1 MASRPEPG
9 DDVPDF
15 LVENFETEPVTK
27 LRAIS
32 VFAETEDRRSA
43 VPQYVRNAFAVQDD
57 TVKQAVGEYA
67 GDLAEFLEA
76 EGHKTLADAPEPEE
90 EGPPGE
96 TMGSAFYNPGRN
108 PGNDD
113 DDDDDDDGLLGG
125 LLGD

>member
-1 MASRPEPG
+1 MVPRPEPG

-15 LVENFETEPVTK
+15 LAENFETEPATK

-32 VFAETEDRRSA
+32 VFAEDQDRRSA
-43 VPQYVRNAFAVQDD
+43 VPQYVRNAFAVQDEA
-57 TVKQAVGEYA
+57 VKQAVGEYA
-67 GDLAEFLEA
+67 GDLAEFLET
-76 EGHKTLADAPEPEE
+76 EGHETLEDAPEPQEE
-90 EGPPGE
+90 PPGE

-108 PGNDD
+108 PGDDD

>member
-1 MASRPEPG
+1 MVSRPEPG

-15 LVENFETEPVTK
+15 LVEKFETEPAMK
-27 LRAIS
+27 LSAIS
-32 VFAETEDRRSA
+32 VFAEEEQRRSA

-57 TVKQAVGEYA
+57 TVRRAVGEYA

-76 EGHKTLADAPEPEE
+76 EGHETLSDVPEPEE
-90 EGPPGE
+90 EPPGE

-108 PGNDD
+108 PGDDNDD
-113 DDDDDDDGLLGG
+113 DDDGMLGG